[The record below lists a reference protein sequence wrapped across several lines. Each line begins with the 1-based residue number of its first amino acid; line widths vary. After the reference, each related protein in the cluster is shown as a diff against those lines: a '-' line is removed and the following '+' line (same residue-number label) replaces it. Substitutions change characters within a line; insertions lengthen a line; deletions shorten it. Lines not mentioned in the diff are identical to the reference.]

1 MKARQSDLSARSA
14 VASVSLL
21 LTSRIIRAWNQT
33 GQKHAGERDIASTYL
48 PTYRL
53 LLWSLVFVT
62 YATVVRRLSKSSLRG
77 APPSLAMSGAVMLG
91 TVAFA
96 FKLAFTAADA
106 PELIAAFMQPAVK
119 VIESTH
125 LVTQARVVFLG
136 IGCTWLF
143 SILPGLNQDLR
154 SDWSFNGMFLC
165 VP

>member
-1 MKARQSDLSARSA
+1 MTARQYSPGVRSA
-14 VASVSLL
+14 VASFSLL

-48 PTYRL
+48 PTHRL
-53 LLWSLVFVT
+53 LLWSLVFAT

-77 APPSLAMSGAVMLG
+77 APPSLATSGVVILG

-96 FKLAFTAADA
+96 FKIAFTAADA
-106 PELIAAFMQPAVK
+106 PELIPAFMHPAVE
-119 VIESTH
+119 ITQGIH

-136 IGCTWLF
+136 IGCTWIF
-143 SILPGLNQDLR
+143 SSLPSLSQASRSGCSFHGMSLR
-154 SDWSFNGMFLC
+154 

>member
-1 MKARQSDLSARSA
+1 MIARQCNPGVKSA
-14 VASVSLL
+14 VASFSLL

-48 PTYRL
+48 PSHRL

-62 YATVVRRLSKSSLRG
+62 YAIVVRRLSRSSLRG
-77 APPSLAMSGAVMLG
+77 APPSLATPGAVILG

-96 FKLAFTAADA
+96 FKVAFTAADA
-106 PELIAAFMQPAVK
+106 PELIAAFMQPAVE
-119 VIESTH
+119 VMEGTH
-125 LVTQARVVFLG
+125 LVTLARVVFLG

-143 SILPGLNQDLR
+143 SILPSLNQASR
-154 SDWSFNGMFLC
+154 SDWSSYGMFLC